1 MCHVAIFVFN
11 RSQFVNHNVGESA
24 AFTAPFHPA
33 RKTRV
38 KFANV
43 ISKGNKVKNGAA
55 SAQILG
61 LAAGSD
67 VSQTLETARSQVE
80 ERFLEGGT
88 VLLSVMDV
96 LNRLLNSLDNITK
109 ALDNSESANADA
121 DLRATVASLTSLPLT
136 EQARQ
141 DALAVLA
148 HTGKDLHK
156 HVTDMQETMR
166 YLRTFAVTVKITGAG
181 LPEFAGFAQEI
192 LERIYSGTDEVNRF
206 ATHLDSL
213 DKEVKLALTFGSSV
227 SKGYAETV
235 PAVAKALHEDAR
247 KIAEHRQNLG
257 VIARDVGAIARGVQ
271 SKVAS
276 TLSALQIGDI
286 TRQRIEHVQ
295 STFSFLDEF
304 LASEDGKKLGADKA
318 KRLQNV
324 INHLTAAQMADMCAD
339 FHRDSQ
345 NVVKTIASFG
355 QDTHDILKLRDQ
367 MSGGG
372 EGNFM
377 RALESS
383 VSAAHEIVKQ
393 VDIASRQADQVS
405 HSTLGTAAKLFE
417 AIGNI
422 RGVKTD
428 IHYMALNT
436 NLRCSRLGEA
446 GKSINVV
453 TAELRI
459 FAGKLDDSADAIV
472 SGLPALEAAAGKV
485 APAADARSGGLAEN
499 LTTAVDSIRSAAN
512 LMEGE
517 LKVLAEHGRE
527 IVNKIN
533 LMIGTLD
540 FERDLGETLAR
551 CATVLGDVAG
561 AEIAD
566 ISDFAELVAPLDR
579 KIFKLYTMVQER
591 HVHRDII
598 PASEDEAAVTAAE
611 PAKAADEEDLFADAL
626 F

>member
-1 MCHVAIFVFN
+1 ML
-11 RSQFVNHNVGESA
+11 
-24 AFTAPFHPA
+24 
-33 RKTRV
+33 
-38 KFANV
+38 
-43 ISKGNKVKNGAA
+43 NGATSAVTALQA
-55 SAQILG
+55 SASGI
-61 LAAGSD
+61 SH
-67 VSQTLETARSQVE
+67 TLEAARSRVE

-109 ALDNSESANADA
+109 ALDAGESGDAGA
-121 DLRATVASLTSLPLT
+121 DLRSTVSSLNDLPAAET
-136 EQARQ
+136 ARR
-141 DALAVLA
+141 DALSALA
-148 HTGKDLHK
+148 ESGYALRLH
-156 HVTDMQETMR
+156 VADMQETMR

-181 LPEFAGFAQEI
+181 IAEFAGFAQEI
-192 LERIYSGTDEVNRF
+192 LERIYSGTEEVNRF
-206 ATHLDSL
+206 AGQIESL
-213 DKEVKLALTFGSSV
+213 EKEVKLALAFGAKV
-227 SKGYAETV
+227 SKSYADTV
-235 PAVAKALHEDAR
+235 PAVAGALDDDAR

-257 VIARDVGAIARGVQ
+257 IIARDVASVARGVQ

-295 STFSFLDEF
+295 STFTLLEEFLD
-304 LASEDGKKLGADKA
+304 SDDGRSLDTGAR

-324 INHLTAAQMADMCAD
+324 VQHLTAAQMDEMCRD
-339 FHRDSQ
+339 FHRESQ

-355 QDTHDILKLRDQ
+355 HDTQEIMRLRDQ

-372 EGNFM
+372 QGNFI

-393 VDIASRQADQVS
+393 VDVATQQADHVS
-405 HSTLGTAAKLFE
+405 HSTLDTTAKLLE
-417 AIGNI
+417 TIGHI
-422 RGVKTD
+422 KSVKTD

-472 SGLPALEAAAGKV
+472 NGLPALEAAAGKV
-485 APAADARSGGLAEN
+485 APATDKASRGLAEN
-499 LTTAVDSIRSAAN
+499 LTSAVSDIRTAADT
-512 LMEGE
+512 MEAE
-517 LKVLAEHGRE
+517 LKNLSEHGRE
-527 IVNKIN
+527 VAGKIN
-533 LMIGTLD
+533 LLIGTLD
-540 FERDLGETLAR
+540 FQKDLGDVLAG
-551 CATVLGDVAG
+551 CADALEEVAG

-566 ISDFAELVAPLDR
+566 ISDLAAAIAPLDR

-591 HVHRDII
+591 NVHRGII
-598 PASEDEAAVTAAE
+598 AASEDAAPVAAE
-611 PAKAADEEDLFADAL
+611 PVAAVSSDEDLFEDAL

>member
-1 MCHVAIFVFN
+1 ML
-11 RSQFVNHNVGESA
+11 
-24 AFTAPFHPA
+24 
-33 RKTRV
+33 
-38 KFANV
+38 
-43 ISKGNKVKNGAA
+43 NGATSAVTALQA
-55 SAQILG
+55 SASGI
-61 LAAGSD
+61 SH
-67 VSQTLETARSQVE
+67 TLEAARSRVE

-109 ALDNSESANADA
+109 ALDAGESGDAGA
-121 DLRATVASLTSLPLT
+121 DLRSTVSSLNDLPAAET
-136 EQARQ
+136 ARR
-141 DALAVLA
+141 DALSALA
-148 HTGKDLHK
+148 ESGYALRLH
-156 HVTDMQETMR
+156 VADMQETMR

-181 LPEFAGFAQEI
+181 IAEFAGFAQEI
-192 LERIYSGTDEVNRF
+192 LERIYSGTEEVNRF
-206 ATHLDSL
+206 AGQIESL
-213 DKEVKLALTFGSSV
+213 EKEVKLALAFGAKV
-227 SKGYAETV
+227 SKSYADTV
-235 PAVAKALHEDAR
+235 PAVAGALDDDAR

-257 VIARDVGAIARGVQ
+257 IIARDVASVARGVQ

-295 STFSFLDEF
+295 STFTLLEEFLD
-304 LASEDGKKLGADKA
+304 SDDGRSLDTGAR

-324 INHLTAAQMADMCAD
+324 VQHLTAAQMDEMCRD
-339 FHRDSQ
+339 FHRESQ

-355 QDTHDILKLRDQ
+355 HDTQEIMRLRDQ

-372 EGNFM
+372 QGNFI

-393 VDIASRQADQVS
+393 VDVATQQADHVS
-405 HSTLGTAAKLFE
+405 HSTLDTTAKLLE
-417 AIGNI
+417 AIGHI
-422 RGVKTD
+422 KSVKTD

-472 SGLPALEAAAGKV
+472 NGLPALEAAAGKV
-485 APAADARSGGLAEN
+485 SPATDKASRGLAEN
-499 LTTAVDSIRSAAN
+499 LTSAVSDIRTAADT
-512 LMEGE
+512 MEAE
-517 LKVLAEHGRE
+517 LKNLSEHGRE
-527 IVNKIN
+527 VAGKIN
-533 LMIGTLD
+533 LLIGTLD
-540 FERDLGETLAR
+540 FQKDLGDVLAG
-551 CATVLGDVAG
+551 CADALEEVAG

-566 ISDFAELVAPLDR
+566 ISELAAAIAPLDR
-579 KIFKLYTMVQER
+579 KIFKLYTMAQER
-591 HVHRDII
+591 NVHRGII
-598 PASEDEAAVTAAE
+598 AASEDAAPVVAEPVAAVSS
-611 PAKAADEEDLFADAL
+611 DEDLFEDAL

>member
-1 MCHVAIFVFN
+1 ML
-11 RSQFVNHNVGESA
+11 
-24 AFTAPFHPA
+24 
-33 RKTRV
+33 
-38 KFANV
+38 
-43 ISKGNKVKNGAA
+43 NGATSAVTALQA
-55 SAQILG
+55 SASGI
-61 LAAGSD
+61 SH
-67 VSQTLETARSQVE
+67 TLEAARSKVE

-109 ALDNSESANADA
+109 ALDAGESGDAGA
-121 DLRATVASLTSLPLT
+121 DLRSTVSSLNDLPAAET
-136 EQARQ
+136 ARR
-141 DALAVLA
+141 DALSALA
-148 HTGKDLHK
+148 ESGYALRLH
-156 HVTDMQETMR
+156 VADMQETMR

-181 LPEFAGFAQEI
+181 IAEFAGFAQEI
-192 LERIYSGTDEVNRF
+192 LERIYSGTEEVNRF
-206 ATHLDSL
+206 AGQIESL
-213 DKEVKLALTFGSSV
+213 EKEVKLALAFGAKV
-227 SKGYAETV
+227 SKSYADTV
-235 PAVAKALHEDAR
+235 PAVAGALDDDAR

-257 VIARDVGAIARGVQ
+257 IIARDVASVARGVQ

-295 STFSFLDEF
+295 STFTLLEEFLD
-304 LASEDGKKLGADKA
+304 SDDGRSLDTGAR

-324 INHLTAAQMADMCAD
+324 VQHLTAAQMDEMCRD
-339 FHRDSQ
+339 FHRESQ

-355 QDTHDILKLRDQ
+355 HDTQEIMRLRDQ

-372 EGNFM
+372 QGNFI

-393 VDIASRQADQVS
+393 VDVATQQADHVS
-405 HSTLGTAAKLFE
+405 HSTLDTTAKLLE
-417 AIGNI
+417 AIGHI
-422 RGVKTD
+422 KSVKTD

-472 SGLPALEAAAGKV
+472 NGLPALEAAAGKV
-485 APAADARSGGLAEN
+485 APATDKASRGLAEN
-499 LTTAVDSIRSAAN
+499 LTSAVSDIRTAADT
-512 LMEGE
+512 MEAE
-517 LKVLAEHGRE
+517 LKNLSEHGRE
-527 IVNKIN
+527 VAGKIN
-533 LMIGTLD
+533 LLIGTLD
-540 FERDLGETLAR
+540 FQKDLGDVLAG
-551 CATVLGDVAG
+551 CADALEEVAG

-566 ISDFAELVAPLDR
+566 ISDLAAAIAPLDR
-579 KIFKLYTMVQER
+579 KIFKLYTMAQER
-591 HVHRDII
+591 NVHRGII
-598 PASEDEAAVTAAE
+598 AASEDAAPVVAEPVAAVSS
-611 PAKAADEEDLFADAL
+611 DEDLFEDAL

>member
-1 MCHVAIFVFN
+1 ML
-11 RSQFVNHNVGESA
+11 
-24 AFTAPFHPA
+24 
-33 RKTRV
+33 
-38 KFANV
+38 
-43 ISKGNKVKNGAA
+43 NGATSAVTALQA
-55 SAQILG
+55 SASGI
-61 LAAGSD
+61 SH
-67 VSQTLETARSQVE
+67 TLEAARSKVE

-109 ALDNSESANADA
+109 ALDAGESGDAGA
-121 DLRATVASLTSLPLT
+121 DLRSTVSSLNDLPAAET
-136 EQARQ
+136 ARR
-141 DALAVLA
+141 DALSALA
-148 HTGKDLHK
+148 ESGYALRLH
-156 HVTDMQETMR
+156 VADMQETMR

-181 LPEFAGFAQEI
+181 IAEFAGFAQEI
-192 LERIYSGTDEVNRF
+192 LERIYSGTEEVNRF
-206 ATHLDSL
+206 AGQIESL
-213 DKEVKLALTFGSSV
+213 EKEVKLALAFGAKV
-227 SKGYAETV
+227 SKSYADTV
-235 PAVAKALHEDAR
+235 PAVAGALDDDAR

-257 VIARDVGAIARGVQ
+257 IIARDVASVARGVQ

-295 STFSFLDEF
+295 STFTLLEEFLD
-304 LASEDGKKLGADKA
+304 SDDGRSLDTGAR

-324 INHLTAAQMADMCAD
+324 VQHLTAAQMDEMCRD
-339 FHRDSQ
+339 FHRESQ

-355 QDTHDILKLRDQ
+355 HDTQEIMRLRDQ

-372 EGNFM
+372 QGNFI

-393 VDIASRQADQVS
+393 VDVATQQADHVS
-405 HSTLGTAAKLFE
+405 HSTLDTTAKLLE
-417 AIGNI
+417 AIGHI
-422 RGVKTD
+422 KSVKTD

-472 SGLPALEAAAGKV
+472 NGLPALEAAAGKV
-485 APAADARSGGLAEN
+485 APATDKVSGGLAEN
-499 LTTAVDSIRSAAN
+499 LTSAVSDIRTAADT
-512 LMEGE
+512 MEAE
-517 LKVLAEHGRE
+517 LKNLSEHGRE
-527 IVNKIN
+527 VAGKIN
-533 LMIGTLD
+533 LLIGTLD
-540 FERDLGETLAR
+540 FQKDLGDVLAG
-551 CATVLGDVAG
+551 CADALEEVAG

-566 ISDFAELVAPLDR
+566 ISDLAAAIAPLDR

-591 HVHRDII
+591 NVHRGII
-598 PASEDEAAVTAAE
+598 AASEDAAPVAAE
-611 PAKAADEEDLFADAL
+611 PVAAVSSDEDLFEDAL